1 MSGGFSFWSLVFQA
15 DIVVQLI
22 MLILVIGSVW
32 SWAIMI
38 RRYQITKTAKQ
49 EARNFTKMFWANRNI
64 AKLYQHLSSDSG
76 NLQGLAYIFGCGFRE
91 FLRLKKQDDLQGAV
105 ILEGVERSMRVAMM
119 QESEKL
125 EHQISLLGT
134 LGAIAPYVGLLGTV
148 WGIMASFTTL
158 GGVEQAT
165 LSMVAPHI
173 AEALIATALGL
184 FVAIPAVVGYNRFS
198 KSVDTVLLAYE
209 NFQDELCSLLYRE
222 AYQSTLENHE
232 CT

>member
-1 MSGGFSFWSLVFQA
+1 MSNNLSFWHLVLNA

-22 MLILVIGSVW
+22 ILILIVGSIW

-38 RRYQITKTAKQ
+38 QRYQVLKSAKT
-49 EARNFTKMFWANRNI
+49 EARSFAKRFW
-64 AKLYQHLSSDSG
+64 SSG
-76 NLQGLAYIFGCGFRE
+76 NINKVYQELQHNKHKNQGLSYLFSCGFRE
-91 FLRLKKQDDLQGAV
+91 FMRLRKQGELHGDV
-105 ILEGVERSMRVAMM
+105 VLEGVERSMRVAMM

-134 LGAIAPYVGLLGTV
+134 IGSIAPYVGLLGTV
-148 WGIMASFTTL
+148 WGIMASFTAL

-184 FVAIPAVVGYNRFS
+184 FVAIPAVVGYNRYS
-198 KSVDTVLLAYE
+198 RLVDGVLLEYE
-209 NFQDELCSLLYRE
+209 NFQDELCTLLYRE
-222 AYQSTLENHE
+222 AYKSEISE
-232 CT
+232 EA